1 MKIRTVLGVVSLFC
15 LILIGIT
22 GCETTG
28 VKEGTKDAVGWVRS
42 ELKVALSED
51 LTDVN
56 NAIEA
61 VCKDLK
67 LFQIS
72 KERDLLG
79 GIFLYRNA
87 KNEKITLTTEAKTS
101 KITEL
106 RIQVGLVGNKAQSE
120 LILEKIKEE
129 LK

>member
-28 VKEGTKDAVGWVRS
+28 VKEGAQDAVGWVRS
-42 ELKVALSED
+42 QLKVALSEN
-51 LTDVN
+51 LSDVN
-56 NAIEA
+56 DAIEA

-67 LFQIS
+67 LFQVS
-72 KERDLLG
+72 KERDLLSG
-79 GIFLYRNA
+79 LFLYRNA
-87 KNEKITLTTEAKTS
+87 KDEKITLTTDAKTTE
-101 KITEL
+101 ITEL
-106 RIQVGLVGNKAQSE
+106 RIQVGLVGDKAQSE

>member
-1 MKIRTVLGVVSLFC
+1 MGIVSLFC

-22 GCETTG
+22 GCETSG
-28 VKEGTKDAVGWVRS
+28 IKEGAQDAVGWARS
-42 ELKVALSED
+42 ELKVALQED

-56 NAIEA
+56 NAIET

-67 LFQIS
+67 LFQVS

-87 KNEKITLTTEAKTS
+87 KNEKITLTTEAKTTEM
-101 KITEL
+101 TEL
-106 RIQVGLVGNKAQSE
+106 RIQVGLVGDKAQSE
-120 LILEKIKEE
+120 LILEKIKEQ